1 MNKAAKLLGNTSSA
15 DFKHDRADQIFRS
28 GDFIWDKL
36 AVSDD
41 NHNIYDLRLLVL
53 LL

>member
-1 MNKAAKLLGNTSSA
+1 MNKAAKLLRNTSSV
-15 DFKHDRADQIFRS
+15 DFKHDRADQIFRL

-41 NHNIYDLRLLVL
+41 NNNIYDLRLLVPVL
-53 LL
+53 